1 MDGIY
6 DKVMEKESLDLF
18 EFQTKLKKGIEGL
31 FPEKTWLRAEI
42 SAIKA
47 RSGSHCYLE
56 LSQSDS
62 KGLVAK
68 ASAVIWASKFRLL
81 SPYFESVTGES
92 LGEGMKVL
100 IEVQVN
106 YSQLYGFTL
115 VVSDIDPEYTIGEK
129 ERQRQLTIERLKKEG
144 LLELQ
149 KEFKLP
155 SLPER
160 FAVISAEDAAGY
172 RDFVRHLEAN
182 PYGFYFDFQLYPAL
196 MQGAL
201 CPESIIAALDE
212 ILASGLSYDAVLIL
226 RGGGSK
232 LDLACYDD
240 YDLAS
245 VIAQYPL
252 PILTAIGHDQDYHI
266 CDMVAHLHLK
276 TPTALA
282 GELISMYESEDAM
295 LTSYRD
301 RVLIAAKSKIQSF
314 ESHILLLKSRLRNA
328 FIYKISAMES
338 KVELLMT
345 RIAGA
350 DPRAILKR
358 GYVLALDDKG
368 VVMKAAGNRRVGER
382 LSMMF
387 HDGVLECKVENVRIK

>member
-1 MDGIY
+1 
-6 DKVMEKESLDLF
+6 MERECLDLF

-31 FPEKTWLRAEI
+31 FPGKTWLKAEI
-42 SAIKA
+42 SAIKS
-47 RSGSHCYLE
+47 RVGGHCYLE
-56 LSQSDS
+56 LSQSGPS
-62 KGLVAK
+62 GLVAK
-68 ASAVIWASKFRLL
+68 ASAVIWASKFRFL
-81 SPYFESVTGES
+81 SPFFESVTGQPLEQ
-92 LGEGMKVL
+92 GMQVL
-100 IEVQVN
+100 LEVQVN
-106 YSQLYGFTL
+106 YSELYGFTL
-115 VVSDIDPEYTIGEK
+115 VVNDIDPEYTIGEK
-129 ERQRQLTIERLKKEG
+129 EKQRRETIERLKKEG

-149 KEFKLP
+149 KEFVLP
-155 SLPER
+155 SLPEK

-182 PYGFYFDFQLYPAL
+182 PYGFYFDITLYPAL
-196 MQGAL
+196 MQGAT

-212 ILASGLSYDAVLIL
+212 ILASSLKYDAVLIM

-240 YDLAS
+240 YELAS

-266 CDMVAHLHLK
+266 CDMVAFSHLK

-282 GELISMYESEDAM
+282 GELISIYEGEDAM
-295 LTSYRD
+295 LISFRD
-301 RVLIAAKSKIQSF
+301 RVWASANSRFQSA
-314 ESHILLLKSRLRNA
+314 ESHLSLLKSRLKNA
-328 FIYKISAMES
+328 FLYKISAMES
-338 KVELLMT
+338 KVELLRT

-358 GYVLALDDKG
+358 GYILALDADG
-368 VVMKAAGNRRVGER
+368 VVMKEAGSSKVGDK

-387 HDGVLECKVENVRIK
+387 HDGVLDCRVEKVKIK